1 VGLTKLQAAL
11 PELIGRTISQIMVCV
26 YEERFELHFFFTDGM
41 AYEFYTAIPAITG
54 ARQISRDTLET
65 VRDPNYIPAN
75 GKLVV
80 LDRTTAIITMPPN
93 AK

>member
-1 VGLTKLQAAL
+1 VDLNKLQVAL
-11 PELIGRTISQIMVCV
+11 PELIGRTISQIMVCKH
-26 YEERFELHFFFTDGM
+26 EERTELHLFFTDGM
-41 AYEFYTAIPAITG
+41 AYEFYAGPWLTG
-54 ARQISRDTLET
+54 TRQIARDTLET